1 MILAVYLSAAMEYL
15 CAEVL
20 ELSGN
25 ACKDN
30 KKKRII
36 PRHICLAVR
45 NDEELAKLFDKVTI
59 AAGGVLPNI
68 HSVLLPKRTQR
79 KDEGEG
85 TPTKKK
91 KVVKTEKSASQ
102 TKSSSK
108 KPKASPS
115 KSKKGSSSKES
126 TQETL
131 FEEE

>member
-1 MILAVYLSAAMEYL
+1 MEYL

-45 NDEELAKLFDKVTI
+45 NDEELAKLFEKVTI

-68 HSVLLPKRTQR
+68 HSVLLPRSRAQ
-79 KDEGEG
+79 GEES
-85 TPTKKK
+85 P
-91 KVVKTEKSASQ
+91 A
-102 TKSSSK
+102 TKSK
-108 KPKASPS
+108 SPS
-115 KSKKGSSSKES
+115 KPKGKKE
-126 TQETL
+126 L
-131 FEEE
+131 FEGHT